1 MTIAV
6 FDTASAGITRTGLAS
21 TGYSA
26 TLFDG
31 YMPLS
36 TEASATQSQSP
47 LSSMVIIDKR
57 PRSVEV
63 FNREECIKQLR
74 WSSCGWA
81 TLGGAVLGAFV
92 GIIGFMATPASKGE
106 PYGLLLIGTSA
117 GAAIGSVVGYYF
129 IDERKCAVTN
139 PTEAK

>member
-1 MTIAV
+1 MEAPAT
-6 FDTASAGITRTGLAS
+6 AGISRTGLAA

-36 TEASATQSQSP
+36 TETSSTPVQSP
-47 LSSMVIIDKR
+47 LSSVIIIDKR

-63 FNREECIKQLR
+63 FNREECLKQLR

-81 TLGGAVLGAFV
+81 SLGGGVLGAFV
-92 GIIGFMATPASKGE
+92 GIVGFMATPASKGE
-106 PYGLLLIGTSA
+106 PYGLLLIGTAS
-117 GAAIGSVVGYYF
+117 GAAIGALVGYYS
-129 IDERKCAVTN
+129 IDERKCAVTT
-139 PTEAK
+139 PKEGK